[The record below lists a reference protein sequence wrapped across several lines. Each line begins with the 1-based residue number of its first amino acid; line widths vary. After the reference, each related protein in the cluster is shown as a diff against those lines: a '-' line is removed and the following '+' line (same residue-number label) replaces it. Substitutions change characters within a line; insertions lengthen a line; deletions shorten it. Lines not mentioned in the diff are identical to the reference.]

1 MADLGTELFV
11 FLFVFFFFAAEM
23 GEGPSEE
30 GGPVDKE
37 PGKN

>member
-1 MADLGTELFV
+1 MADLGTEL
-11 FLFVFFFFAAEM
+11 FFFFAAEM